1 MKIHNITTIAGAGL
15 ITIGGLTL
23 ATTTA
28 GANTAPATP
37 PAVTPIES
45 VIASQTLAYTN
56 RDRALRPGTPQLQE
70 SPYLTQMAQAW
81 VDTDVTPEATGGLR
95 DPTGKWASAYEIA
108 HPCSGVCPY
117 VKVEGL
123 TGHQYDA
130 KNGSSAS
137 CGPKCFGSG
146 IAVAGWGT
154 SPPHWNNI
162 MATTWDMAG
171 VGVNCAT
178 GHVDILTGTTSH
190 TFANWPVITPKPNPI
205 TAATGTTCFSRT
217 PDPTTG
223 YRMVA
228 GDGGVFDFGN
238 AQFQGS
244 MGGKPLNQPV
254 VASAATP
261 TGKGYWE
268 VAGDGG
274 IFSFGNAQFHGS
286 MGGKH
291 LNKPVVGMAADPATG
306 GYWEVASDGG
316 IFSFDA
322 PFYGSMGGK
331 PLNKPIVGM
340 AATPTGGGYW
350 LVASDGGIFSFGNAQ
365 FHGSMGGKPLNEPIV
380 GMATDASTGGYWEVS
395 STGGIFT
402 FETPFHGSATGHAS
416 SQVVGIA
423 PAPTG
428 GYWIADATGQVFAE
442 GVSSDG
448 TMTGKSLNEPMV
460 GFAIS

>member
-1 MKIHNITTIAGAGL
+1 MTMKIHAAIVAFSAGL
-15 ITIGGLTL
+15 IALGGLVVVAPAAG
-23 ATTTA
+23 ATTA
-28 GANTAPATP
+28 A
-37 PAVTPIES
+37 PAVTPLES
-45 VIASQTLAYTN
+45 NIAAQTLAYTN
-56 RDRALRPGTPQLQE
+56 EDRALRPGTPQLQE

-81 VDTDVTPEATGGLR
+81 VDSDVTPNAAGGLE
-95 DPTGKWASAYEIA
+95 DPTGTWASAYELA

-117 VKVEGL
+117 IKTEGM
-123 TGHQYDA
+123 TGHPYDA
-130 KNGSSAS
+130 TNGSSAS

-146 IAVAGWGT
+146 IAIVAWDT

-217 PDPTTG
+217 PDTPTG

-244 MGGKPLNQPV
+244 MGGKPLNKPV

-261 TGKGYWE
+261 TGNGYWE

-274 IFSFGNAQFHGS
+274 IFSFNAPFHGS
-286 MGGKH
+286 MGGKP
-291 LNKPVVGMAADPATG
+291 LNQPIVGMAVDPTTG

-331 PLNKPIVGM
+331 SLNKPIVGM

-380 GMATDASTGGYWEVS
+380 GMAVDPSTGGYWEVA

-402 FETPFHGSATGHAS
+402 FEAPFNGSATGHAS
-416 SQVVGIA
+416 SPVVGIA
-423 PAPTG
+423 PAITG
-428 GYWIADATGQVFAE
+428 GYWIGDATGQVFAE
-442 GVSSDG
+442 GVLSDG
-448 TMTGKSLNEPMV
+448 TMSGQPLNQPMV
-460 GFAIS
+460 GFAVS